1 MENKSFYN
9 LPIRFFALSGVGLLF
24 TTLLFYS
31 DESLKVFPLA
41 DYTFLGLC
49 ALSLLTEYL
58 KAPNF
63 SRFAKD
69 NIVLFFIALAYT
81 WIFVLSLGGVFVL
94 PIFQS
99 AAYAEELFK
108 IEFSIKIILFIS
120 FISFY
125 WKDVKGMVNYLRLKP
140 AQSFSLGFIVV
151 IITGAFLLML
161 PVSRAG
167 AQKLSAVDALF
178 TSTSA
183 VCVTGLIVVD
193 TATFFSKFG
202 QSVIL
207 LLIQIGGLGIMT
219 LSAFIIIFA
228 GSKMSLKEKTQTLA
242 MLDQDSVGVL
252 RRLIKL
258 IILSTLIIELVAA
271 VFIFVFVAGKFNLS
285 LSDKI
290 FFSIFHSISA
300 FCNAGFSVMTDSLM
314 GFSGNI
320 ALNIIIMSLIFFG
333 GIGFPVLFNLQNWFF
348 YKSSKKFNKKK
359 SVRIQVQSKI
369 ALTVSIILVL
379 LGALVFFILEYA
391 NILKDLSPGKKITLS
406 FFQSVTTRTAG
417 FNTVDIGGLLP
428 STLLFFIALMF
439 IGASPSSTGGGVKTT
454 TFFVLVLS
462 LFATAKSKSR
472 ITFLGRTIP
481 DNTIRKAAGL
491 VFISI
496 FAVIVSAV
504 IINSYD
510 KIDMLKAIFETTS
523 AFATVGLST
532 GITSKLSTLSKS
544 IIIFLMFFGRIG
556 PINLLQAI
564 FKQEDKQK
572 IVYPDEKIMI
582 G

>member
-1 MENKSFYN
+1 
-9 LPIRFFALSGVGLLF
+9 
-24 TTLLFYS
+24 
-31 DESLKVFPLA
+31 
-41 DYTFLGLC
+41 
-49 ALSLLTEYL
+49 
-58 KAPNF
+58 
-63 SRFAKD
+63 
-69 NIVLFFIALAYT
+69 
-81 WIFVLSLGGVFVL
+81 
-94 PIFQS
+94 
-99 AAYAEELFK
+99 
-108 IEFSIKIILFIS
+108 
-120 FISFY
+120 
-125 WKDVKGMVNYLRLKP
+125 
-140 AQSFSLGFIVV
+140 
-151 IITGAFLLML
+151 
-161 PVSRAG
+161 
-167 AQKLSAVDALF
+167 
-178 TSTSA
+178 
-183 VCVTGLIVVD
+183 
-193 TATFFSKFG
+193 
-202 QSVIL
+202 
-207 LLIQIGGLGIMT
+207 
-219 LSAFIIIFA
+219 
-228 GSKMSLKEKTQTLA
+228 
-242 MLDQDSVGVL
+242 
-252 RRLIKL
+252 
-258 IILSTLIIELVAA
+258 
-271 VFIFVFVAGKFNLS
+271 VAGKFNLS